1 LLKELKNEQ
10 ATNKEKNWKMIAE
23 VLNEKFFTNKS
34 PKQCRERYINHLKFD
49 NNA

>member
-1 LLKELKNEQ
+1 
-10 ATNKEKNWKMIAE
+10 MIAE

-49 NNA
+49 NNAETASEWDQE